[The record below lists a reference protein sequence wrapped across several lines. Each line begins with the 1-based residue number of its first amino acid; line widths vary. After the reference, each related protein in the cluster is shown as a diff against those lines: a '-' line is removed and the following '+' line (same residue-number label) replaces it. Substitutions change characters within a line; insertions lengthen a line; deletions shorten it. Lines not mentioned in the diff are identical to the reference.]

1 MSNES
6 HSDTTTKPEDILL
19 KHFIDLIQ
27 EDDKDVY
34 IDDLFES
41 KKMESNDSADK
52 SIEERNARCQEDDN
66 NSKLRVRKVVTH
78 YLMIMLLL
86 QIIFMNCF
94 VGWLLLSQT
103 TNAPWFEIVSTENLL
118 ELSTLAKWYTTATL
132 AELLGVFIYIIKV
145 VYAKLKIT

>member
-6 HSDTTTKPEDILL
+6 HSDATTKPEDILL

>member
-6 HSDTTTKPEDILL
+6 HSDATTKPEDILL

-52 SIEERNARCQEDDN
+52 SIEERNALCQEDDN